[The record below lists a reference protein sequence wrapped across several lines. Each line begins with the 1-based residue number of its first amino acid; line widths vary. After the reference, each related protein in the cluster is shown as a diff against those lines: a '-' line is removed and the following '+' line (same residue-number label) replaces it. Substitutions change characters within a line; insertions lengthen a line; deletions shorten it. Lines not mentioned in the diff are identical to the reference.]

1 MGRVC
6 RVVGLSAPAPVY
18 DRADPRSP
26 VIARVHDGDLI
37 VVFDDPGKYRQ
48 ILTANQTFGYIAYS
62 VKLKKMDL
70 FPNEVF
76 NMKSAAVRTEAPVE
90 AAPTPPAANSA
101 PVSAAPAPVKLGGL
115 TSKQLTIAAVLFVG
129 VFAAMFIVLMQFE
142 K

>member
-1 MGRVC
+1 M
-6 RVVGLSAPAPVY
+6 
-18 DRADPRSP
+18 
-26 VIARVHDGDLI
+26 
-37 VVFDDPGKYRQ
+37 VFDDPGKYRQ
-48 ILTANQTFGYIAYS
+48 IITANQTFGYIAYS

-76 NMKSAAVRTEAPVE
+76 NQKSGAVPTRDEAPAAAVESAPAAEAPI
-90 AAPTPPAANSA
+90 
-101 PVSAAPAPVKLGGL
+101 PAPGVAPSKLGGL